1 MADIKLTPKALEK
14 MKKGSKTYTLYL
26 EATGG

>member
-1 MADIKLTPKALEK
+1 MANIKLTPRALEK
-14 MKKGSKTYTLYL
+14 MKKVSKTFTLYL